1 MLYTLRC
8 LVPLCSL
15 LLGLSPATAHAE
27 QTKIPDYQTARHLL
41 WSQVYSRGGKT
52 LYCGQNFGANKG
64 RGINVEHVFPMSW
77 VTRALN
83 CGRRKECR
91 DNSSQ
96 FNRIEADLHNLF
108 PALTEI
114 NDERSSFPFAMIKG
128 EQRRYGKCDFE
139 FDSKRRVVEPRDASR
154 GEIAR
159 AMFHMVAEYGKY
171 GLELRRKQAK
181 MLKKWHLQDK
191 PSKEEMR
198 RNDVIEKLQG
208 TRNRFI
214 DNPDLVNSL
223 PF

>member
-1 MLYTLRC
+1 MLYTRY
-8 LVPLCSL
+8 LVSILGL
-15 LLGLSPATAHAE
+15 LLVFSIVTAHAE
-27 QTKIPDYQTARHLL
+27 QFKIPDYKTARYLL
-41 WSQVYSRGGKT
+41 WSKVYAKGGKT

-91 DNSSQ
+91 ASSAE

-181 MLKKWHLQDK
+181 MLKKWHFQDK
-191 PSKEEMR
+191 PSKEEKR

-214 DNPDLVNSL
+214 DDPELVNSL
-223 PF
+223 SF